1 MYRKLSC
8 LSLAVVV
15 CALSLACKRDSDV
28 AAVMTELDSFTQEL
42 VKKVESNPNPSA
54 GADEAQKYFD
64 SRKDEMT
71 KKLAS
76 IKDVREAQVS
86 AETKQKMTESFTNN
100 VTSVTK
106 LQVKYI
112 GQSMRDPA
120 LKGKLEKLTKDYT
133 ALLQSIGQ

>member
-8 LSLAVVV
+8 LSLAVVL
-15 CALSLACKRDSDV
+15 CALALACKRDADV
-28 AAVMTELDSFTQEL
+28 NAVIADLDSFTKEL
-42 VKKVESNPNPSA
+42 VGKVESNPNPSA

-76 IKDVREAQVS
+76 IKNVREAQVS
-86 AETKQKMTESFTNN
+86 EETKKKMLESFTNN
-100 VTSVTK
+100 VTSVSK
-106 LQVKYI
+106 LQIKYI

-120 LKGKLEKLTKDYT
+120 LRGKLDKLTKDYT

>member
-8 LSLAVVV
+8 LSLAVVL
-15 CALSLACKRDSDV
+15 CALALACKRDADV
-28 AAVMTELDSFTQEL
+28 GAVITELDSFTKEL
-42 VKKVESNPNPSA
+42 VSKVESNPNPSA
-54 GADEAQKYFD
+54 GADEAQKYLD
-64 SRKDEMT
+64 SRKEEMT

-86 AETKQKMTESFTNN
+86 EETKNKMKESFTNN
-100 VTSVTK
+100 VTSVAR
-106 LQVKYI
+106 LQVKYV

-120 LKGKLEKLTKDYT
+120 LRGKLAKLSQDYN

>member
-8 LSLAVVV
+8 LSLAVVL
-15 CALSLACKRDSDV
+15 CALALACKRDADIN
-28 AAVMTELDSFTQEL
+28 AVITDLDSFTKEL
-42 VKKVESNPNPSA
+42 VGKVESNPNPSA

-64 SRKDEMT
+64 SRKEEMT

-86 AETKQKMTESFTNN
+86 AETKKNMTESFTNN
-100 VTSVTK
+100 VTNVAK
-106 LQVKYI
+106 LQLKYMN
-112 GQSMRDPA
+112 QSMRDPT
-120 LKGKLEKLTKDYT
+120 LRPKLAKLSQDYN

>member
-8 LSLAVVV
+8 LSLAVAI
-15 CALSLACKRDSDV
+15 CALALACKRDADV
-28 AAVMTELDSFTQEL
+28 GAVLTELDSFTKEL
-42 VKKVESNPNPSA
+42 VGKVESNPNPSA

-64 SRKDEMT
+64 SRKEEMT

-100 VTSVTK
+100 VTSVAK
-106 LQVKYI
+106 LQLKYMN
-112 GQSMRDPA
+112 QSMRDPT
-120 LKGKLEKLTKDYT
+120 LRPKLAKLSQDYN

>member
-8 LSLAVVV
+8 LSLAVVL
-15 CALSLACKRDSDV
+15 CALALACKRDADV
-28 AAVMTELDSFTQEL
+28 GAVITELDSFTKEL
-42 VKKVESNPNPSA
+42 VGKVESNPNPSA

-64 SRKDEMT
+64 SRKEEMT

-100 VTSVTK
+100 VTNVAK
-106 LQVKYI
+106 LQLKYMN
-112 GQSMRDPA
+112 QSMRDPT
-120 LKGKLEKLTKDYT
+120 LRPKLAKLSQDYN